1 MRPVPGN
8 LPAELNRFVGRADEL
23 AELTRLLAEFRL
35 ITLVGVGGV
44 GKTRLAVHAAGQAL
58 STLGPEDLE
67 KRYCDGVRLAELSS
81 IRDPGLLDHA
91 LLDALRVTDH
101 SGRSAREVLR
111 THLADRRLLLVLD
124 GFEQLVDPCAELVR
138 DLLRRCPGLQVLA
151 AGRRPL
157 RLEGERAFQ
166 LAPMDETDAAR
177 LFADRAADVLAGGCS
192 LSEHGDTVREL
203 CRRLDGIPLA
213 LELAAAR
220 LRALSIEQI
229 LRRIDDRFHL
239 LTEGSRGEL
248 PRHRTLRT
256 AIGWSHE
263 LCAPAERLLWARLSV
278 FVGHFDLEAVE
289 YVCAGPDLPAGSVL
303 DVLGE
308 LIAQSVVVREDTA
321 AGVRYRMLDT
331 VRAYGA
337 EWLDALADTGRMRR
351 RHRDWYMGL
360 ATWCELDWFSP
371 RQAEIAAV
379 ADSALPNL
387 RAAIELCLETEGE
400 TYLGRYL
407 AGTLW
412 FYWAGCGR
420 LTEGRHWLDRALAPA
435 ARPHDSPHEP
445 SHEGSRHEDSRLKAL
460 WVLGYV
466 AILQGDNAAAVGAL
480 YECREEAARTG
491 NALAHA
497 YGVHRLGCLALLT
510 GDMPRAERLLRSALG
525 SYRELGEINSNVLMG
540 RAELALSL
548 VFLGDLDAAVALCA
562 DVRRICEESGER
574 WARSYALYVHA
585 YAAWTRGRLGE
596 ARALLAEAI
605 TIHHT
610 FNDLV
615 GLVLAMELM
624 ALVTAGEGDP
634 AEAAVLQGAAGRL
647 WRSVGVPLF
656 GSATFG
662 APHEQCER
670 RARQA
675 LGAEAYGARV
685 AEGRALPQAAAV
697 ERALAGPRGSSA
709 SVPASRP
716 PGDRGPTRDRETE
729 RETGGTARDQDR
741 DRETGRVTDRETR
754 EPAGSPGQIGG
765 EAAG

>member
-23 AELTRLLAEFRL
+23 AELTRSLAETRL

-44 GKTRLAVHAAGQAL
+44 GKTRLAVRAARDLRAA
-58 STLGPEDLE
+58 DLE
-67 KRYCDGVRLAELSS
+67 KRYCDGVWLAELSA
-81 IRDPGLLDHA
+81 IRDPGLLEHA
-91 LLDALRVTDH
+91 LVDALRVTDH
-101 SGRSAREVLR
+101 SGRPPRDVLR
-111 THLADRRLLLVLD
+111 THLADRELLLVLD

-151 AGRRPL
+151 VGRRPL
-157 RLEGERAFQ
+157 RLEGERTLA
-166 LAPMDETDAAR
+166 LAPMSDTDAAR
-177 LFADRAADVLAGGCS
+177 LFADRAADVAPGSHPLD
-192 LSEHGDTVREL
+192 EHADTVREL

-220 LRALSIEQI
+220 LRALSVDQI
-229 LRRIDDRFHL
+229 LRRIDDRFQL
-239 LTEGSRGEL
+239 LTGGARGEL
-248 PRHRTLRT
+248 ARHRTLRT

-263 LCAPAERLLWARLSV
+263 LCTPAERLLWARLSV
-278 FVGHFDLEAVE
+278 FAGPFDLEAAE
-289 YVCAGPDLPAGSVL
+289 YVCAGPDLPETSVL

-308 LIAQSVVVREDTA
+308 LIAQSVVVREESP
-321 AGVRYRMLDT
+321 AGPRYRMLDT

-337 EWLDALADTGRMRR
+337 EWLTALADTDRMRR

-387 RAAIELCLETEGE
+387 RAAVELCLETEGE
-400 TYLGRYL
+400 THLGQHL
-407 AGTLW
+407 VGTLW

-420 LTEGRHWLDRALAPA
+420 LTEGRHWLDRALAPEVRPDEGPE
-435 ARPHDSPHEP
+435 AREPHDAE
-445 SHEGSRHEDSRLKAL
+445 RHDGARLKAL

-466 AILQGDNAAAVGAL
+466 AVLQGDNTAAVAAL
-480 YECREEAARTG
+480 YECRAEATRTG
-491 NALAHA
+491 NPLAHTYA
-497 YGVHRLGCLALLT
+497 EHRLGCLALLT
-510 GDMPRAERLLRSALG
+510 GDMPRAERLLRGALG
-525 SYRELGEINSNVLMG
+525 AYRELGEINSNVLMG
-540 RAELALSL
+540 QAELALSL
-548 VFLGDLDAAVALCA
+548 VFQGDLDAAVALCA
-562 DVRRICEESGER
+562 DIREICEDSGER

-596 ARALLAEAI
+596 ARALLAEAV

-634 AEAAVLQGAAGRL
+634 AEAAVLQGAAARL
-647 WRSVGVPLF
+647 WKSVGAPLF
-656 GSATFG
+656 GSPTFG
-662 APHEQCER
+662 GPHEECER
-670 RARQA
+670 RATEL
-675 LGAEAYGARV
+675 LGPERYGARV
-685 AEGRALPQAAAV
+685 AEGLALPQAVAV
-697 ERALAGPRGSSA
+697 ARALAGPRGR
-709 SVPASRP
+709 SVPPRRRSD
-716 PGDRGPTRDRETE
+716 DRGPTP
-729 RETGGTARDQDR
+729 
-741 DRETGRVTDRETR
+741 GRAAGRGTDRETR

>member
-23 AELTRLLAEFRL
+23 AELARLLTEGRL

-44 GKTRLAVHAAGQAL
+44 GKTRLAVHAARSPR
-58 STLGPEDLE
+58 STRLE
-67 KRYCDGVRLAELSS
+67 KRYCDGVWLAELSA

-101 SGRSAREVLR
+101 SGRPPREVLR
-111 THLADRRLLLVLD
+111 AHLADRDLLLVLD

-138 DLLRRCPGLQVLA
+138 DLLRRCPRLQVLA
-151 AGRRPL
+151 VGRRPL
-157 RLEGERAFQ
+157 RLEGERTVQ
-166 LAPMDETDAAR
+166 LAPMPDTDAAR
-177 LFADRAADVLAGGCS
+177 LFTDRAVDMAPGSRPLD
-192 LSEHGDTVREL
+192 EHDDAVREL

-220 LRALSIEQI
+220 LRALSVDQI
-229 LRRIDDRFHL
+229 LRRIDDRFQL
-239 LTEGSRGEL
+239 LTGGSRGEL

-263 LCAPAERLLWARLSV
+263 LCTPAERLLWARLSV
-278 FVGHFDLEAVE
+278 FAGPFDLEAVE
-289 YVCAGPDLPAGSVL
+289 YVCAGPDLPDESVL

-308 LIAQSVVVREDTA
+308 LIAQSVVVREESP
-321 AGVRYRMLDT
+321 AGPRYRMLDT

-337 EWLDALADTGRMRR
+337 EWLDALADTDRMRR

-371 RQAEIAAV
+371 RQAEIAAC

-400 TYLGRYL
+400 VHLGRHL

-435 ARPHDSPHEP
+435 DRDDEPGRDADRHD
-445 SHEGSRHEDSRLKAL
+445 GSRLKAL

-466 AILQGDNAAAVGAL
+466 AILQGDNTAAVRAL
-480 YECREEAARTG
+480 YECRGEAARTG
-491 NALAHA
+491 DALAHTYA
-497 YGVHRLGCLALLT
+497 VHRLGCLALLS

-525 SYRELGEINSNVLMG
+525 AYRELGEINSNVLMG
-540 RAELALSL
+540 QAELALAL
-548 VFLGDLDAAVALCA
+548 VFQGDLDAAVALCA
-562 DVRRICEESGER
+562 DVREICEDSGER

-585 YAAWTRGRLGE
+585 YAAWARGRPDE
-596 ARALLAEAI
+596 ARALLAESV
-605 TIHHT
+605 TIHHM

-624 ALVTAGEGDP
+624 ALLTVGEGDA
-634 AEAAVLQGAAGRL
+634 AEAAVLQGAAARL
-647 WRSVGVPLF
+647 WQSVGAPLF
-656 GSATFG
+656 GSPTFG

-670 RARQA
+670 RATEL
-675 LGAEAYGARV
+675 LGPERYDAQV
-685 AEGRALPQAAAV
+685 AEGRALPPAAAV
-697 ERALAGPRGSSA
+697 ERALAGPRGG
-709 SVPASRP
+709 SVPPRRP
-716 PGDRGPTRDRETE
+716 SGDRGPVP
-729 RETGGTARDQDR
+729 AR
-741 DRETGRVTDRETR
+741 GTDRETR

>member
-23 AELTRLLAEFRL
+23 AELTRLLSEVRL
-35 ITLVGVGGV
+35 LTLVGVGGV
-44 GKTRLAVHAAGQAL
+44 GKTRLAVRAARSAR
-58 STLGPEDLE
+58 SANLE
-67 KRYCDGVRLAELSS
+67 KRYCDGVWLAELSA

-91 LLDALRVTDH
+91 LVDALRVTDH
-101 SGRSAREVLR
+101 SGRPPREVLR
-111 THLADRRLLLVLD
+111 THLADRDLLLVLD

-138 DLLRRCPGLQVLA
+138 DLLRRCPGLTVLA
-151 AGRRPL
+151 VGRRPL
-157 RLEGERAFQ
+157 RVDGERTVA
-166 LAPMDETDAAR
+166 LAPMSDTDAAR
-177 LFADRAADVLAGGCS
+177 LFADRAIDVAPGHRRLD
-192 LSEHGDTVREL
+192 EHDDEVREL

-220 LRALSIEQI
+220 LRALSVEQV
-229 LRRIDDRFHL
+229 LRRIDDRFRL
-239 LTEGSRGEL
+239 LTGGSRGEL

-263 LCAPAERLLWARLSV
+263 LCTPAERLLWARLSV
-278 FVGHFDLEAVE
+278 FAGPFDLEAVE
-289 YVCAGPDLPAGSVL
+289 YVCAGPELPDASVL

-308 LIAQSVVVREDTA
+308 LIAQSLVVREESA
-321 AGVRYRMLDT
+321 AGPRYRMLDT

-337 EWLDALADTGRMRR
+337 EWLDALADTDRMRR

-360 ATWCELDWFSP
+360 ATWCEVDWFSP
-371 RQAEIAAV
+371 RQAEIAAC

-400 TYLGRYL
+400 AHLGRHL
-407 AGTLW
+407 TGTLW

-420 LTEGRHWLDRALAPA
+420 LTEGRHWLERSLAPEVS
-435 ARPHDSPHEP
+435 RDEPHEEP
-445 SHEGSRHEDSRLKAL
+445 GEWEEGEPHEGARLKAL

-466 AILQGDNAAAVGAL
+466 AVLQGDNTAATRAL
-480 YECREEAARTG
+480 YECRGEAARTG

-497 YGVHRLGCLALLT
+497 YAVHRLGCLALLT

-525 SYRELGEINSNVLMG
+525 AYRELGEINSNVLMG
-540 RAELALSL
+540 QAELALSL
-548 VFLGDLDAAVALCA
+548 VFQGDLDAAVALCA
-562 DVRRICEESGER
+562 DVREICEDSGER

-585 YAAWTRGRLGE
+585 YAAWTGGRLGE
-596 ARALLAEAI
+596 ARALLTEAI
-605 TIHHT
+605 TVHHM

-634 AEAAVLQGAAGRL
+634 AEAAVLQGAAARL
-647 WRSVGVPLF
+647 WESVGAPLF
-656 GSATFG
+656 GSPAFG
-662 APHEQCER
+662 GPHEQCER
-670 RARQA
+670 RATEL
-675 LGAEAYGARV
+675 LGPERYGARL
-685 AEGRALPQAAAV
+685 AEGRALAPTAAV
-697 ERALAGPRGSSA
+697 ERVLAGPRA
-709 SVPASRP
+709 ESVPPRQPSGGRRP
-716 PGDRGPTRDRETE
+716 APVRETD
-729 RETGGTARDQDR
+729 RRTDTDRKTDR
-741 DRETGRVTDRETR
+741 DTR

>member
-23 AELTRLLAEFRL
+23 AELTRLLGEVRL
-35 ITLVGVGGV
+35 LTLVGVGGV
-44 GKTRLAVHAAGQAL
+44 GKTRLAVRAAL
-58 STLGPEDLE
+58 SVRSADLE
-67 KRYCDGVRLAELSS
+67 KRYCDGVWLAELSA

-91 LLDALRVTDH
+91 LVDALRVTDH
-101 SGRSAREVLR
+101 SGRPAREVLR
-111 THLADRRLLLVLD
+111 AHLADRDLLLVLD

-138 DLLRRCPGLQVLA
+138 DLLRHCPGLQVLA
-151 AGRRPL
+151 VGRRPL
-157 RLEGERAFQ
+157 RLEGERTVP
-166 LAPMDETDAAR
+166 LAPMSDTDAAR
-177 LFADRAADVLAGGCS
+177 LFADRALDVAPGPVLD
-192 LSEHGDTVREL
+192 EHDDAVREL

-220 LRALSIEQI
+220 LRALSVDQI

-239 LTEGSRGEL
+239 LTGGSRGEL

-278 FVGHFDLEAVE
+278 FAGPFDLEAVE
-289 YVCAGPDLPAGSVL
+289 YVCAGPELPDESVL

-308 LIAQSVVVREDTA
+308 LIAQSVVVREESP
-321 AGVRYRMLDT
+321 AGPRYRMLDT

-337 EWLDALADTGRMRR
+337 EWLDALADTERMRR

-360 ATWCELDWFSP
+360 VTWCEVDWFSP
-371 RQAEIAAV
+371 RQVEIAAC

-387 RAAIELCLETEGE
+387 RAAIELCLETAGE
-400 TYLGRYL
+400 AHLGQHL
-407 AGTLW
+407 TGTLW

-420 LTEGRHWLDRALAPA
+420 LTEGRHWLERSLAPEVS
-435 ARPHDSPHEP
+435 RDEPREEPGQWHDGEWHDGEG
-445 SHEGSRHEDSRLKAL
+445 HEGARLKAL

-466 AILQGDNAAAVGAL
+466 AILQGDNTAAVRAL
-480 YECREEAARTG
+480 YECRGEAARTG
-491 NALAHA
+491 NAVARA
-497 YGVHRLGCLALLT
+497 YAVHRLGCLALLT
-510 GDMPRAERLLRSALG
+510 GDMPRAERLLRAALG
-525 SYRELGEINSNVLMG
+525 AYRELGEINSNVLMG
-540 RAELALSL
+540 QAELALSL
-548 VFLGDLDAAVALCA
+548 VFQGDLDAAVALCA
-562 DVRRICEESGER
+562 DVREICEESGER

-596 ARALLAEAI
+596 ARALLTEAV

-624 ALVTAGEGDP
+624 ALVTADEGDP
-634 AEAAVLQGAAGRL
+634 AEAAVLQGAADRL
-647 WRSVGVPLF
+647 WRSVGAPLF
-656 GSATFG
+656 GSPTFG

-670 RARQA
+670 RATEL
-675 LGAEAYGARV
+675 LGPERYGARV
-685 AEGRALPQAAAV
+685 AEGRALPPASAV
-697 ERALAGPRGSSA
+697 ERALAGPRAG
-709 SVPASRP
+709 SVPPRQLPGERRP
-716 PGDRGPTRDRETE
+716 APARETE
-729 RETGGTARDQDR
+729 RR
-741 DRETGRVTDRETR
+741 TDRETR

>member
-23 AELTRLLAEFRL
+23 AELARLLTEGRL

-44 GKTRLAVHAAGQAL
+44 GKTRLAVHAARSLRSAG
-58 STLGPEDLE
+58 LE
-67 KRYCDGVRLAELSS
+67 KRYCDGVWLAELST

-91 LLDALRVTDH
+91 LVDALRVTDH
-101 SGRSAREVLR
+101 SGRPPREVLR
-111 THLADRRLLLVLD
+111 THLADRDLLLVLD
-124 GFEQLVDPCAELVR
+124 GFEQLVGPCAELVR

-157 RLEGERAFQ
+157 RLEGERTVP
-166 LAPMDETDAAR
+166 LAPMSDTDAAR
-177 LFADRAADVLAGGCS
+177 LFADRAVAMAPGNRPLD
-192 LSEHGDTVREL
+192 EHDDAVREL

-220 LRALSIEQI
+220 LRALSVDQI
-229 LRRIDDRFHL
+229 LRRIDDRFQL
-239 LTEGSRGEL
+239 LTGGSRGEL

-263 LCAPAERLLWARLSV
+263 LCTPAERLLWARLSV
-278 FVGHFDLEAVE
+278 FAGPFDLEAVE
-289 YVCAGPDLPAGSVL
+289 YVCAGPDLPDESVL

-308 LIAQSVVVREDTA
+308 LIAQSVVVREESP
-321 AGVRYRMLDT
+321 AGPRYRMLDT

-337 EWLDALADTGRMRR
+337 EWLDALADADRMRR

-371 RQAEIAAV
+371 RQAEIAAC
-379 ADSALPNL
+379 ADSALPDL

-400 TYLGRYL
+400 AYLGRHL

-420 LTEGRHWLDRALAPA
+420 LTEGRHWLDRVLAPA
-435 ARPHDSPHEP
+435 ARHDESPKDRDGHD
-445 SHEGSRHEDSRLKAL
+445 GSRLKAL

-466 AILQGDNAAAVGAL
+466 AILQGDNTAAVRAL
-480 YECREEAARTG
+480 YECRGEAARTG
-491 NALAHA
+491 DALAHTYA
-497 YGVHRLGCLALLT
+497 VHRLGCLALLS

-525 SYRELGEINSNVLMG
+525 AYRELGEINSNVLMG
-540 RAELALSL
+540 QAELALSL
-548 VFLGDLDAAVALCA
+548 VFQGDLDAAVALCA
-562 DVRRICEESGER
+562 DVREICEDSGER

-596 ARALLAEAI
+596 ARALLAESVA
-605 TIHHT
+605 IHHM

-624 ALVTAGEGDP
+624 ALLTAGEGDP
-634 AEAAVLQGAAGRL
+634 AEAAVLQGAAARL
-647 WRSVGVPLF
+647 WQSVGAPLF
-656 GSATFG
+656 GSPTFG

-670 RARQA
+670 RATEL
-675 LGAEAYGARV
+675 LGRERYDAHV
-685 AEGRALPQAAAV
+685 AEGRALSPAAAV
-697 ERALAGPRGSSA
+697 ERALAGPSGRP
-709 SVPASRP
+709 VPPRQLS
-716 PGDRGPTRDRETE
+716 GDRRPGPPR
-729 RETGGTARDQDR
+729 G
-741 DRETGRVTDRETR
+741 TDRETR

>member
-44 GKTRLAVHAAGQAL
+44 GKTRLAVQAARRA
-58 STLGPEDLE
+58 SPAPGPAPGTELLE
-67 KRYCDGVRLAELSS
+67 KRYCDGVWLAELSS

-91 LLDALRVTDH
+91 LVDALRITDH
-101 SGRSAREVLR
+101 SGRPPREVLR
-111 THLADRRLLLVLD
+111 AHLADRRLLLVLD
-124 GFEQLVDPCAELVR
+124 GFEQLVAPCAELVR
-138 DLLRRCPGLQVLA
+138 DLLRRCPGLRVLA

-157 RLEGERAFQ
+157 RLEGERAFP
-166 LAPMDETDAAR
+166 LAPMDEPDAAR
-177 LFADRAADVLAGGCS
+177 LFADRAAGVLAGSCPP
-192 LSEHGDTVREL
+192 SEHDDAVREL

-220 LRALSIEQI
+220 LRVLSPDQI
-229 LRRIDDRFHL
+229 LRRIDDRFRL
-239 LTEGSRGEL
+239 LTDGARGEL

-263 LCAPAERLLWARLSV
+263 LCTPAERLLWARLSV
-278 FVGHFDLEAVE
+278 FAGPFDLEAVE
-289 YVCAGPDLPAGSVL
+289 YVCVGPDLPAGSVL

-371 RQAEIAAV
+371 RQAEIAAC

-387 RAAIELCLETEGE
+387 RAAIELCLETAGE
-400 TYLGRYL
+400 SYLGRYL

-435 ARPHDSPHEP
+435 ARPGDPPHEASYEP
-445 SHEGSRHEDSRLKAL
+445 PHKGSRHDDSRLKAL

-480 YECREEAARTG
+480 HACRDEAARTG
-491 NALAHA
+491 NAPAHA
-497 YGVHRLGCLALLT
+497 YAVHRLGCLALLT
-510 GDMPRAERLLRSALG
+510 GDMERAERLLRSALG

-562 DVRRICEESGER
+562 EVREICEESGER
-574 WARSYALYVHA
+574 WARAYALHVHA
-585 YAAWTRGRLGE
+585 YAAWTRGRLAE
-596 ARALLAEAI
+596 ARALLAEAV

-634 AEAAVLQGAAGRL
+634 AEAAVLQGAAARL
-647 WRSVGVPLF
+647 WPSVGVPLF

-662 APHEQCER
+662 APHERCER
-670 RARQA
+670 RAREA
-675 LGAEAYGARV
+675 LGARAYDARV
-685 AEGRALPQAAAV
+685 AEGRALSQAAAV
-697 ERALAGPRGSSA
+697 ERALAGPRGVSA
-709 SVPASRP
+709 SVPPGRP
-716 PGDRGPTRDRETE
+716 SGNRAPARE
-729 RETGGTARDQDR
+729 RETARDQGR
-741 DRETGRVTDRETR
+741 GTGRETR

>member
-8 LPAELNRFVGRADEL
+8 LPAELNRFVGRTDEL
-23 AELTRLLAEFRL
+23 AELTRLLTEFRL

-44 GKTRLAVHAAGQAL
+44 GKTRLAVRAAAQAL
-58 STLGPEDLE
+58 TTPGPEDLE
-67 KRYCDGVRLAELSS
+67 KRYFDGVWLAELSP

-91 LLDALRVTDH
+91 LVDALRITDH
-101 SGRSAREVLR
+101 SGRPPREVLR
-111 THLADRRLLLVLD
+111 GHLADRRLLLVLD

-138 DLLRRCPGLQVLA
+138 DLLRRCPGLRVLA
-151 AGRRPL
+151 VGRRPL
-157 RLEGERAFQ
+157 RLEGERAFP
-166 LAPMDETDAAR
+166 LAPLDEADAAR
-177 LFADRAADVLAGGCS
+177 LFADRAADILAGSCP
-192 LSEHGDTVREL
+192 LNEHGDAVREL
-203 CRRLDGIPLA
+203 CRWLDGIPLA

-220 LRALSIEQI
+220 LRTLSLDQI
-229 LRRIDDRFHL
+229 LRRIDDRFQL

-263 LCAPAERLLWARLSV
+263 LCTPAERLLWARLSV
-278 FVGHFDLEAVE
+278 FAGPFDLEAVE
-289 YVCAGPDLPAGSVL
+289 YVCVGPDLPAEGVL

-379 ADSALPNL
+379 TDSALPNL
-387 RAAIELCLETEGE
+387 RAAIELCLETAGE
-400 TYLGRYL
+400 TRLGQCL

-435 ARPHDSPHEP
+435 ARPDTSWHEPPRASAHEPPHE
-445 SHEGSRHEDSRLKAL
+445 GSRLKAL

-466 AILQGDNAAAVGAL
+466 AILQGDNATAARAL
-480 YECREEAARTG
+480 HECREEATHAG

-497 YGVHRLGCLALLT
+497 YAVHRLGCLALLT
-510 GDMPRAERLLRSALG
+510 GDMPRAERLLRSAIG
-525 SYRELGEINSNVLMG
+525 SYDELGEINSNVLMG

-562 DVRRICEESGER
+562 DVREICEDSGER

-585 YAAWTRGRLGE
+585 YAAWTRGRLTE
-596 ARALLAEAI
+596 ARALLGEAV

-610 FNDLV
+610 FNDMV
-615 GLVLAMELM
+615 GLALAMELM

-634 AEAAVLQGAAGRL
+634 AKAAVLQGAAARL

-662 APHEQCER
+662 GPHERCER
-670 RARQA
+670 RAREA
-675 LGAEAYGARV
+675 LGAQAYDARV
-685 AEGRALPQAAAV
+685 AEGRALSQAAAV
-697 ERALAGPRGSSA
+697 ERALAGPRGVSA
-709 SVPASRP
+709 SVP
-716 PGDRGPTRDRETE
+716 PGRSPDERGPARDRETD
-729 RETGGTARDQDR
+729 RETVRDQDR
-741 DRETGRVTDRETR
+741 EPGRGTDRETR

>member
-23 AELTRLLAEFRL
+23 AELTRLLTEFRL

-44 GKTRLAVHAAGQAL
+44 GKTRLAVRAARQAVPPP
-58 STLGPEDLE
+58 GPEDPE
-67 KRYCDGVRLAELSS
+67 KRYCDGVWLAELSS

-91 LLDALRVTDH
+91 LVDALRVTDH
-101 SGRSAREVLR
+101 SGRAPREVLR
-111 THLADRRLLLVLD
+111 THLAERRLLLVLD
-124 GFEQLVDPCAELVR
+124 GFEQLVDACAELVR
-138 DLLRRCPGLQVLA
+138 DLLRHCPGLQVLA

-166 LAPMDETDAAR
+166 LTPMDETDAAR
-177 LFADRAADVLAGGCS
+177 LFADRADDVLAGSCP
-192 LSEHGDTVREL
+192 LSEDADAVREL

-220 LRALSIEQI
+220 LRALSLDQV
-229 LRRIDDRFHL
+229 LRRIDDRFRL
-239 LTEGSRGEL
+239 LTVGSRGEL

-263 LCAPAERLLWARLSV
+263 LCTPAERLLWARLSV
-278 FVGHFDLEAVE
+278 FAGPFDLEAVE
-289 YVCAGPDLPAGSVL
+289 YVCAGPDLPAESVL
-303 DVLGE
+303 DVVGE

-337 EWLDALADTGRMRR
+337 EWLEALADTGRMRR

-360 ATWCELDWFSP
+360 ATWCELDWFGP

-379 ADSALPNL
+379 TDSALPNL
-387 RAAIELCLETEGE
+387 RAAVELCLETAGE
-400 TYLGRYL
+400 RYLGRYL

-412 FYWAGCGR
+412 FYWVGCGR
-420 LTEGRHWLDRALAPA
+420 LTEGRHWLDRALAPGPGPDDPP
-435 ARPHDSPHEP
+435 RDPPHE
-445 SHEGSRHEDSRLKAL
+445 GARHDDSRLKAL

-466 AILQGDNAAAVGAL
+466 AILQGDNAAAAGAL
-480 YECREEAARTG
+480 HECREEAARTG
-491 NALAHA
+491 NARAHA

-540 RAELALSL
+540 QTELALSL

-562 DVRRICEESGER
+562 DVREICEDSGER

-585 YAAWTRGRLGE
+585 YAAWTRGRLVE
-596 ARALLAEAI
+596 ARALLTEAV

-610 FNDLV
+610 FDDLV

-647 WRSVGVPLF
+647 WPSVGIPLF

-662 APHEQCER
+662 TPHERCER
-670 RARQA
+670 RARGV
-675 LGAEAYGARV
+675 LGDRAYGARV
-685 AEGRALPQAAAV
+685 AEGRALSQAAAV
-697 ERALAGPRGSSA
+697 ERALAGPRGASA
-709 SVPASRP
+709 AVPPSRP
-716 PGDRGPTRDRETE
+716 PGDRGPAAGRETD
-729 RETGGTARDQDR
+729 RGTA
-741 DRETGRVTDRETR
+741 RETR